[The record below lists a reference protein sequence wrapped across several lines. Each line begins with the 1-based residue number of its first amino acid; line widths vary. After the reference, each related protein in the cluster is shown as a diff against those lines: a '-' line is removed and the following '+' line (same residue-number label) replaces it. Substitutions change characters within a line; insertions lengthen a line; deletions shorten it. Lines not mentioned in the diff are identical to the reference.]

1 VHFDNLR
8 EAAPTYDHIVVEFG
22 EVGYAYPFGSG
33 EIGERM
39 EVHIVNGSV
48 LTVHN
53 DGRYKSKTESEVV
66 NGHCLVERQW
76 VAEGCGEEDVTLVNS
91 RCVSAEVQVP
101 HVETMANGEV
111 RKGQPLQ

>member
-1 VHFDNLR
+1 MSFVLTVLLVHFDNLR
-8 EAAPTYDHIVVEFG
+8 EAAPTYDHIVVGFG

-39 EVHIVNGSV
+39 EVQIVNGSV

-66 NGHCLVERQW
+66 NGHV
-76 VAEGCGEEDVTLVNS
+76 GC
-91 RCVSAEVQVP
+91 
-101 HVETMANGEV
+101 
-111 RKGQPLQ
+111 